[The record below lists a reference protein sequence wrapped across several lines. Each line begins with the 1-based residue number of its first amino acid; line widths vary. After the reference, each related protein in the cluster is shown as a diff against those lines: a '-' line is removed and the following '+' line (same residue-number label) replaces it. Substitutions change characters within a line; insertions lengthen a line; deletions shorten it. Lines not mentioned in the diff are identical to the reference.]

1 MVTAPATPALL
12 PPLIAGYLD
21 YLRDEKLYSVHTIA
35 AARRDLDQFAGYC
48 AAAHIARIEQIDAH
62 LIRDWLGRQRR
73 AGREAASLHRYLST
87 LRSWFRHLLREQQV
101 QANPAVAVRTPKLV
115 SKLPTNRSEERRVG
129 KEWGSTCR
137 SRWEPL
143 HNIKQQTKI

>member
-12 PPLIAGYLD
+12 APLIAGYLD
-21 YLRDEKLYSVHTIA
+21 YLRDEKRYSVHTIA

-73 AGREAASLHRYLST
+73 AGREEASLHRYLST
-87 LRSWFRHLLREQQV
+87 LPRWHSSLLAEQHGQG
-101 QANPAVAVRTPKLV
+101 NTAVAVREATKHV
-115 SKLPTNRSEERRVG
+115 SRGT
-129 KEWGSTCR
+129 
-137 SRWEPL
+137 
-143 HNIKQQTKI
+143 

>member
-12 PPLIAGYLD
+12 APLIAGYLD
-21 YLRDEKLYSVHTIA
+21 YLRDEKRYSVHTIA

-73 AGREAASLHRYLST
+73 AGREAASLHRSLST
-87 LRSWFRHLLREQQV
+87 LRSWFRSLL
-101 QANPAVAVRTPKLV
+101 
-115 SKLPTNRSEERRVG
+115 RSEERRVG
-129 KEWGSTCR
+129 NESVITVR
-137 SRWEPL
+137 FRRVTS
-143 HNIKQQTKI
+143 N

>member
-21 YLRDEKLYSVHTIA
+21 YLRDEKRYSVHTIA

-73 AGREAASLHRYLST
+73 AGRAAASLPRSLST
-87 LRSWFRHLLREQQV
+87 LRSLDRKSVGWGKR
-101 QANPAVAVRTPKLV
+101 V
-115 SKLPTNRSEERRVG
+115 SGPYISGGTRCL
-129 KEWGSTCR
+129 
-137 SRWEPL
+137 
-143 HNIKQQTKI
+143 